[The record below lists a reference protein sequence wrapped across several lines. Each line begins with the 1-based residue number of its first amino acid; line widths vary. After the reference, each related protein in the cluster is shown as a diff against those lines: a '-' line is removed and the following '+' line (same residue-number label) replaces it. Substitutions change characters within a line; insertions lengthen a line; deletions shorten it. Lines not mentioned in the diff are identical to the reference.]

1 AARHRPRY
9 SPAPPPLQFYAA
21 RGCLTAAGR
30 STARAPPGA
39 ERPLPWRR
47 PPRLVPKARHL
58 MPSARHLMPKA
69 RHPMPKAR
77 HLMPSATLGTF
88 QSSGPV
94 SNVAF
99 GGGEAG
105 RRRGGRSTE
114 GRPVGEGEAGWRKE
128 SAKGRRPRGGGR
140 PAEGRRPRGGG
151 GRGAATRAPGS
162 DALGDELGGSDAVAD
177 LTGVQ
182 GGEHL

>member
-1 AARHRPRY
+1 
-9 SPAPPPLQFYAA
+9 
-21 RGCLTAAGR
+21 
-30 STARAPPGA
+30 
-39 ERPLPWRR
+39 
-47 PPRLVPKARHL
+47 
-58 MPSARHLMPKA
+58 
-69 RHPMPKAR
+69 MPKAR

-128 SAKGRRPRGGGR
+128 SAKGRPTGGRSRRRGRPAGGRSRRRGGGRGGVAGQPRGGGAGGV
-140 PAEGRRPRGGG
+140 AEGVRGTGRRRGG
-151 GRGAATRAPGS
+151 R
-162 DALGDELGGSDAVAD
+162 
-177 LTGVQ
+177 
-182 GGEHL
+182 

>member
-1 AARHRPRY
+1 
-9 SPAPPPLQFYAA
+9 
-21 RGCLTAAGR
+21 
-30 STARAPPGA
+30 
-39 ERPLPWRR
+39 
-47 PPRLVPKARHL
+47 

-105 RRRGGRSTE
+105 RRRG
-114 GRPVGEGEAGWRKE
+114 RPVGEGEADWREEPAKGEAGWRKE
-128 SAKGRRPRGGGR
+128 SAKGRPAGGR
-140 PAEGRRPRGGG
+140 PAEGRRPRGG
-151 GRGAATRAPGS
+151 RRK
-162 DALGDELGGSDAVAD
+162 
-177 LTGVQ
+177 GV
-182 GGEHL
+182 